1 MHEVSHMRNCRR
13 YVAVSTA
20 RLCKFFCILAL
31 SILSGTDY
39 GLQAA
44 SVALPKLNLKLMEPQ
59 KSTERLTVIA
69 HQPFA
74 INVYFP
80 SSKRIRQDAQLRFFI
95 HLGSEVHDFDI
106 EANDIAIE
114 VRKDAASW
122 VLIPAEPIDGG
133 AMSTIDLA
141 EIGHDEKHQHA
152 SFAIQNESGVLWQ
165 LRITAH
171 KPGVYQLV
179 AAVSPDNGNTHLAEP
194 SFITVEVL

>member
-1 MHEVSHMRNCRR
+1 MKNSRR
-13 YVAVSTA
+13 YETVSIS
-20 RLCKFFCILAL
+20 RLCKFFCILAM
-31 SILSGTDY
+31 SIVSGNDY

-59 KSTERLTVIA
+59 KPAGRLAVIT

-74 INVYFP
+74 INVHFP
-80 SSKRIRQDAQLRFFI
+80 SREKIRQDAQLRFFI
-95 HLGSEVHDFDI
+95 QLESEVHDFGI
-106 EANDIAIE
+106 EASDIAIE

-122 VLIPAEPIDGG
+122 VSIPVEPIDGS
-133 AMSTIDLA
+133 AMSIVDLA
-141 EIGHDEKHQHA
+141 EVGHDEKHRHA

-165 LRITAH
+165 LRITAR

-179 AAVSPDNGNTHLAEP
+179 AAVSPDNGDTHLAEP